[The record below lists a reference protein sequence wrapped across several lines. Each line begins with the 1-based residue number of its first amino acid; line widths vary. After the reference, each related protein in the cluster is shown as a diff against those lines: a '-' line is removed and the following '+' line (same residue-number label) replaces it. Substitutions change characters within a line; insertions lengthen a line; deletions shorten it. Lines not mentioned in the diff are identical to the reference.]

1 MTKGPYLSPEV
12 PNPENKGTFFSST
25 LKIEEKKIPLFFV
38 LENPGLRYGHF
49 FIFLD
54 FGVWF
59 LVFAA
64 WCLISWGV
72 CGTGLG
78 CFPITHLSHEWQR
91 RTYQDLWCVLHHPP
105 FRLAFTGLLGRI
117 SWKEDRAEIPLKF
130 WKFPFFGMEQEF
142 VEKLELKPQCVTTII
157 SNPIKD

>member
-1 MTKGPYLSPEV
+1 MSNCTNSEV
-12 PNPENKGTFFSST
+12 FFSDPPY
-25 LKIEEKKIPLFFV
+25 PLEWADWLLAKSGV
-38 LENPGLRYGHF
+38 YGWWNDWVILRYCYKCY
-49 FIFLD
+49 I
-54 FGVWF
+54 VC
-59 LVFAA
+59 AA
-64 WCLISWGV
+64 WCLISWSI

-130 WKFPFFGMEQEF
+130 GHFPEF
-142 VEKLELKPQCVTTII
+142 VEKLELKPQCVTTNIL
-157 SNPIKD
+157 NPIKD